1 MFISGH
7 AIRRPVVT
15 IVAMLALVAFGIA
28 ALARLHV
35 DEFPDVQP
43 PVVVL
48 TASYPGAPPETVERE
63 LVDRFEERIAGIS
76 GVTRITSSA
85 LDSLAVVVVRFAFG
99 TDAQQAMQQIRD
111 QIDTIRRELP
121 PEMEE
126 PILKRGDPT
135 DLPVISLTLSSAA
148 RGAPELT
155 GIVDPGI
162 VRQLR
167 GIPGVASV
175 QVVGGRAREL
185 SVELRPQALQ
195 ASGVSIGQVV
205 EALQAQ
211 NVSTPVGRLTGPI
224 EERTIRLRGRLE
236 RPEDFAQLPIGQT
249 AGRLVRLADVA
260 DVRDGTAEPR
270 SAALFNDE
278 QAVGIDLLKTK
289 EASTLSVAERVRR
302 AVDQI
307 RTTLPPDVQLR
318 VVRDASQHVNR
329 SVHDVELALLVGA
342 ALTVAVVFVFLNSWR
357 STVITGVALP
367 ISVLAAF
374 IAVWACGFTLN
385 TMSLLGLSLAIGVLI
400 DDAIVVRE
408 NIVRHLEAGV
418 DPVTAAHQGTDQIG
432 LAVAATTFAII
443 AVFVPV
449 AFMGGVAEQ
458 WFAPF
463 ALTIACSVLVSLF
476 VSFSVDPMLS
486 AHWADPR
493 VRRHVDRDSRRTL
506 DRFNAWFN
514 KQADRYEV
522 LVGWAL
528 NHRGL
533 TIVIAAIA
541 LLVALALPAFGVIGA
556 AFLPDHDISEFN
568 VVLETPPGSSLAYAR
583 SKAQELGRVVRAL
596 PEVEYTYTTI
606 GHADASDPRSSA
618 VNEGSLYVRL
628 KPRVARQRHQR
639 AIEQELRREFQG
651 VGGVTAWISADIVR
665 KTKQVQVQ
673 LRGRD
678 MVELQRLGRQ
688 LGEILRGVPGAVDVG
703 LSMKQQQPELD
714 IQLDRPLAG
723 ALGVTAGKVGRAL
736 RTAFSG
742 VDAGDWIDPL
752 GEIRKVTVRLQPE
765 ARERVTSLESMPVD
779 IAHPDGTSALMPLG
793 NVARIAPAAGPARV
807 DHLDRERVIY
817 VQANTE
823 GRPLSEVIGEFNRRT
838 RAVQL
843 PQGYDVSH
851 GGEREDQ
858 RGVFRRILISLGVG
872 VVLMYFV
879 HVIQFGS
886 FVDPLAVMLSLP
898 LSLVG
903 AMLALAV
910 TGSTLNIM
918 SMIGLLM
925 LMGVVAKNAILMID
939 VAKTAER
946 SGVERRTAIAEAG
959 RLRLRPILMTTF
971 ALMAGMVPVA
981 LGLGEGGDFRAPLG
995 RVVIGG
1001 VLTSTIL
1008 TLIVI
1013 PSVYDALSE
1022 WRDRLRVRWL
1032 IRTEAGSSDPAR
1044 RAAGLYTRQDVAR
1057 VFRPAETKM

>member
-1 MFISGH
+1 MVISGY

-15 IVAMLALVAFGIA
+15 IVAMLALVAFGVA

-48 TASYPGAPPETVERE
+48 KASYPGAPPETVERE
-63 LVDRFEERIAGIS
+63 VVDRFEERVSGIG

-85 LDSLAVVVVRFAFG
+85 LDSQAIVVVRFAFG
-99 TDAQQAMQQIRD
+99 TPVQDAMQQIRD
-111 QIDTIRRELP
+111 EIGTIRRELP

-126 PILKRGDPT
+126 PVLQRGDPT
-135 DLPVISLTLSSAA
+135 DLPVISLTLSSRS

-167 GIPGVASV
+167 AIPGVASA
-175 QVVGGRAREL
+175 QVVGGLAREL
-185 SVELRPQALQ
+185 AVELRPDALQ

-211 NVSTPVGRLTGPI
+211 NVSTPVGRLSGPI

-236 RPEDFAQLPIGQT
+236 HPEDFAQLAVGQT
-249 AGRLVRLADVA
+249 GGRLVRLGDVA
-260 DVRDGTAEPR
+260 NVRDGTQEPR
-270 SAALFNDE
+270 STALFNDE
-278 QAVGIDLLKTK
+278 PAVGIDIIKAR
-289 EASTLSVAERVRR
+289 EASTLSVAERVRDE
-302 AVDQI
+302 VDRI

-318 VVRDASQHVNR
+318 VVRDGSLHVDR
-329 SVHDVELALLVGA
+329 SVGDVELALVIGA
-342 ALTVAVVFVFLNSWR
+342 ALTIAVVFLFLNSWR

-385 TMSLLGLSLAIGVLI
+385 TMSLLGLSLAIGILI

-408 NIVRHLEAGV
+408 NIVRQLETGA
-418 DPVTAAHQGTDQIG
+418 DPMTAAHRGTDEIG

-449 AFMGGVAEQ
+449 AFMGGVAQQ

-493 VRRHVDRDSRRTL
+493 LRGNAGGRMALTL
-506 DRFNAWFN
+506 HRFNTWFN
-514 KQADRYEV
+514 NQADRYKG
-522 LVGWAL
+522 LVAWAL
-528 NHRGL
+528 AHRGL
-533 TIVIAAIA
+533 TIAIA
-541 LLVALALPAFGVIGA
+541 VLSLAGALALPGFGVIGA
-556 AFLPDHDISEFN
+556 AFLPEHDISEFN
-568 VVLETPPGSSLAYAR
+568 VVVETPPGSSLAYAR
-583 SKAQELGRVVRAL
+583 SKAQELGRIVRGL
-596 PEVEYTYTTI
+596 PEVEYTYATMGRGDRSAPHTTL
-606 GHADASDPRSSA
+606 
-618 VNEGSLYVRL
+618 VNEGNLYVRL
-628 KPRVARQRHQR
+628 KPRTARQRHQA
-639 AIEQELRREFQG
+639 AIEQELRGELQT
-651 VGGVTAWISADIVR
+651 VGGVTAWVSADIVR
-665 KTKQVQVQ
+665 NAKQIQVQ
-673 LRGRD
+673 LRGPD
-678 MVELQRLGRQ
+678 TAELQRLGRQ
-688 LGEILRGVPGAVDVG
+688 LGDILRGVPGAVDVG
-703 LSMKQQQPELD
+703 LSMKDEQPELD
-714 IQLDRPLAG
+714 LELDRPLA
-723 ALGVTAGKVGRAL
+723 ASLGVTAGKVGQTL

-742 VDAGDWIDPL
+742 VDAGDWIDPT
-752 GEIRKVTVRLQPE
+752 GEIRHITVRLNPE

-779 IAHPDGTSALMPLG
+779 VTRADGAVTLVPLG
-793 NVARIAPAAGPARV
+793 HIARV
-807 DHLDRERVIY
+807 ERAEGPGRIDHLDRERVIY

-823 GRPLSEVIGEFNRRT
+823 GRALSGVVGEFNRRT
-838 RAVQL
+838 SSVRF
-843 PQGYDVSH
+843 PRGYDVSH

-858 RGVFRRILISLGVG
+858 RGVFRRILISLGIG

-879 HVIQFGS
+879 HVVQFGS
-886 FVDPLAVMLSLP
+886 FIDPLAVMLSLP

-903 AMLALAV
+903 AMLALAL

-925 LMGVVAKNAILMID
+925 LMGIVAKNAILMID
-939 VAKTAER
+939 VAKNAER
-946 SGVERRTAIAEAG
+946 NGVDRRTAIAEAG

-971 ALMAGMVPVA
+971 ALMAGMLPVA

-1013 PSVYDALSE
+1013 PSVYDLLSE
-1022 WRDRLRVRWL
+1022 WRMRLRR
-1032 IRTEAGSSDPAR
+1032 INR
-1044 RAAGLYTRQDVAR
+1044 
-1057 VFRPAETKM
+1057 

>member
-1 MFISGH
+1 MLISSA

-15 IVAMLALVAFGIA
+15 IVAMLALVAFGAA
-28 ALARLHV
+28 ALTRLHV

-63 LVDRFEERIAGIS
+63 LIDRFEERISGIS

-85 LDSLAVVVVRFAFG
+85 LDSQAVVVVRFAFG
-99 TDAQQAMQQIRD
+99 KDVQEAMQQIRD
-111 QIDTIRRELP
+111 ETGAIRGELP

-126 PILKRGDPT
+126 PVLKRGDPT
-135 DLPVISLTLSSAA
+135 DLPVISLTLSSPA
-148 RGAPELT
+148 RGAHELT

-175 QVVGGRAREL
+175 QVVGGLAREL
-185 SVELRPQALQ
+185 VVELRPQALQ

-205 EALQAQ
+205 EALRAE
-211 NVSTPVGRLTGPI
+211 NVSMPVGRLTGPI

-236 RPEDFAQLPIGQT
+236 HREDFAQLAVGQ
-249 AGRLVRLADVA
+249 AGGHLVRLGDVA
-260 DVRDGTAEPR
+260 DVRDGTEEPR

-278 QAVGIDLLKTK
+278 PAVGIDIVKAK
-289 EASTLSVAERVRR
+289 EASTLSVADEVRR
-302 AVDQI
+302 AVDRI
-307 RTTLPPDVQLR
+307 RTTLPRDVQLQ
-318 VVRDASQHVNR
+318 VVRDGSLHVNR
-329 SVHDVELALLVGA
+329 SVRDVELALLIGA
-342 ALTVAVVFVFLNSWR
+342 ALTVAVVFLFLNSWR

-385 TMSLLGLSLAIGVLI
+385 TMSLLGLSLAIGILI

-408 NIVRHLEAGV
+408 NIVRHLEAGA
-418 DPVTAAHQGTDQIG
+418 DPMTAAHEGTDQIG

-493 VRRHVDRDSRRTL
+493 PRTVGSGRVTRTL
-506 DRFNAWFN
+506 HRFNTWFN
-514 KQADRYEV
+514 RQADRYKAV
-522 LVGWAL
+522 VAWAL
-528 NHRGL
+528 DHRGL
-533 TIVIAAIA
+533 TVVIAVLA
-541 LLVALALPAFGVIGA
+541 LAAALALPASGTIGA
-556 AFLPDHDISEFN
+556 AFLPEHDISEFN
-568 VVLETPPGSSLAYAR
+568 VVIETPAGSSLTYAKA
-583 SKAQELGRVVRAL
+583 KAQELARVVRAL
-596 PEVEYTYTTI
+596 PEVDYTYATV
-606 GHADASDPRSSA
+606 GRADASDPRA
-618 VNEGSLYVRL
+618 IAMNEGTLYVRL
-628 KPRVARQRHQR
+628 KPKTARQRHQR
-639 AIEQELRREFQG
+639 GVEQELRAEFTR
-651 VGGVTAWISADIVR
+651 VEGVTAWVSADIVR
-665 KTKQVQVQ
+665 NTKQIQVQ

-678 MVELQRLGRQ
+678 TAELQRIGLQ
-688 LGEILRGVPGAVDVG
+688 LGEILSAVPGAVDVG
-703 LSMKQQQPELD
+703 MSMKEQQPELNVE
-714 IQLDRPLAG
+714 LDRPLAG
-723 ALGVTAGKVGRAL
+723 ALGITADKVGRAL
-736 RTAFSG
+736 RMAFSG
-742 VDAGDWIDPL
+742 VDAGDWIDPV
-752 GEIRKVTVRLQPE
+752 GEIRHVTVRLNPE
-765 ARERVTSLESMPVD
+765 ARERVGSLESMPVD
-779 IAHPDGTSALMPLG
+779 VARADGTPALMPLG
-793 NVARIAPAAGPARV
+793 HIARVAPAAGPARI
-807 DHLDRERVIY
+807 DHLNRERVVY

-823 GRPLSEVIGEFNRRT
+823 GRPLSAVVGEFNRRT
-838 RAVQL
+838 QALRL
-843 PQGYDVSH
+843 PRGYDVSH

-858 RGVFRRILISLGVG
+858 RGVFRRILISLSVG

-879 HVIQFGS
+879 HVVQFGS

-903 AMLALAV
+903 AMLALAL

-925 LMGVVAKNAILMID
+925 LMGIVAKNAILMID

-946 SGVERRTAIAEAG
+946 NGVDRRTAIAEAG

-1008 TLIVI
+1008 TLIVV
-1013 PSVYDALSE
+1013 PSVYDLLCE
-1022 WRDRLRVRWL
+1022 WRMRMRLRW
-1032 IRTEAGSSDPAR
+1032 RT
-1044 RAAGLYTRQDVAR
+1044 
-1057 VFRPAETKM
+1057 K